1 MEDQFKA
8 KYFFSDLAAELT
20 VIKEIIEP
28 DQYVWE
34 SLKRIKEVVDRKIH
48 PFIHPSVQ
56 KSEFVV
62 IEGDVLIG
70 KNTVIHPN
78 VVIKGP
84 AIIGEGVEISP
95 GAYIRPYSVIGDY
108 CVVGH
113 GAEIKHSLLLN
124 HCKVQTNT
132 FVGDSIIGKSA
143 RVGSGTITANRRF
156 DQKEIGI
163 KFKGAYYQYGTD
175 FSGCILGDYSRLGAN
190 VTTLP
195 GTMVG
200 PYTWVMPSVRLEGF
214 VEEEKFINSKQ
225 ELVIKDNKKQI
236 LKD

>member
-1 MEDQFKA
+1 MEERFKA
-8 KYFFSDLAAELT
+8 KYFFSELANELMVT
-20 VIKEIIEP
+20 KEIIEP

-34 SLKRIKEVVDRKIH
+34 SLKRLKEMVDRRIQ
-48 PFIHPSVQ
+48 PFIDPSV
-56 KSEFVV
+56 KIGEFVV
-62 IEGDVLIG
+62 IEGNVLIS

-108 CVVGH
+108 CVIGH

-156 DQKEIGI
+156 DQKEVGMKFEGI
-163 KFKGAYYQYGTD
+163 YYPYGSD
-175 FSGCILGDYSRLGAN
+175 FFGCILGDYSRLGAN

-195 GTMVG
+195 GTMIG

-214 VEEEKFINSKQ
+214 VEEERFINSKQ
-225 ELVIKDNKKQI
+225 DLVIKENKKQF